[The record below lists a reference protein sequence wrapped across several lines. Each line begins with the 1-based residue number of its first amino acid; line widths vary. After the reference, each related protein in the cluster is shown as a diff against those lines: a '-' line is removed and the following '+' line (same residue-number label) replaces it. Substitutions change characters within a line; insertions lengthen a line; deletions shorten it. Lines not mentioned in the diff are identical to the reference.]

1 MINVIPLSQTGPLEI
16 GRLNPGMRRREWFI
30 VWAAAILLLAE
41 VIGLTLRFD
50 AKLITRSHL
59 VPNASGSGMAAPS
72 AAPWTVWLLSNASLA
87 LKASIVAALATVIF
101 GGRTLREDLKKI
113 TDTALFRWSW
123 GLFVGHLLAF
133 VLFFKICER
142 LLESGEATGTW
153 APAWLAA
160 WLGSGVTVIALLI
173 GSVVAPEAQ
182 KALFRCLAK
191 AIAVGM
197 VVGSV
202 AAIAGLSATLLWK
215 PLGIWTLR
223 LTHTSLQLLGIS
235 TVYKP
240 SEFII
245 GTESFQ
251 ISIAPECSGYEGI
264 GLVLAF
270 LGAYLWFFRDRF
282 RLERAWI
289 LLPVGVLAIWLAN
302 TARIVGL
309 ILVGTW
315 LSPRVAI
322 NGFHSQAGWIAFNAV
337 TLGLVAILSKSTY
350 FLRDEVSK
358 IAVDKAVSR
367 EAVYLTPLLA
377 IVFTAMVTG
386 AFRAGGLDYLYPLRL
401 VAVAIPFWYYRREY
415 AALRWTFSWQSIAI
429 GVLVF
434 AIWIVRMPVG
444 NSSTQADEA
453 AGMGGV
459 LMALWMAA
467 RVIGSSLSVP
477 IAEELAFRGFLTR
490 RLISADFDALR
501 PGAFTWISFLVSSI
515 VFGLLHDR
523 WIEGTIAGLLY
534 AIAYYRRGSIGDA
547 AVAHATTNG
556 MLSVEA
562 LITGDWS
569 LWS

>member
-1 MINVIPLSQTGPLEI
+1 M
-16 GRLNPGMRRREWFI
+16 
-30 VWAAAILLLAE
+30 
-41 VIGLTLRFD
+41 
-50 AKLITRSHL
+50 
-59 VPNASGSGMAAPS
+59 
-72 AAPWTVWLLSNASLA
+72 
-87 LKASIVAALATVIF
+87 
-101 GGRTLREDLKKI
+101 
-113 TDTALFRWSW
+113 
-123 GLFVGHLLAF
+123 
-133 VLFFKICER
+133 
-142 LLESGEATGTW
+142 
-153 APAWLAA
+153 
-160 WLGSGVTVIALLI
+160 
-173 GSVVAPEAQ
+173 
-182 KALFRCLAK
+182 
-191 AIAVGM
+191 
-197 VVGSV
+197 
-202 AAIAGLSATLLWK
+202 
-215 PLGIWTLR
+215 
-223 LTHTSLQLLGIS
+223 
-235 TVYKP
+235 
-240 SEFII
+240 
-245 GTESFQ
+245 
-251 ISIAPECSGYEGI
+251 
-264 GLVLAF
+264 
-270 LGAYLWFFRDRF
+270 
-282 RLERAWI
+282 
-289 LLPVGVLAIWLAN
+289 LAIWLAN

-315 LSPRVAI
+315 LSPQVAI

-337 TLGLVAILSKSTY
+337 TLGLVAILSKSSY

-358 IAVDKAVSR
+358 IAVEKAVSR
-367 EAVYLTPLLA
+367 ESVYLTPLLA

-386 AFRAGGLDYLYPLRL
+386 AFQAGGLDYLYPLRL
-401 VAVAIPFWYYRREY
+401 VAVAIPLWYYRREY

-467 RVIGSSLSVP
+467 RVIGSSLTVP

-501 PGAFTWISFLVSSI
+501 PGAFTWISFLVSSS

-547 AVAHATTNG
+547 AIAHATTNG